1 MSQAFETAIQRAL
14 REVVESFAEQYVA
27 EGLLKKDAIIVDLDN
42 YKPELVEKILTNA
55 ILNEAFTEDI
65 AGVTI
70 LKINDIIQML
80 EVDEYW
86 SNSYTRYTNKIG
98 LSMNN
103 RYLDEVTDV
112 VLNFPYKDSILKAGM
127 SKEDNE
133 EEGVIESF
141 LNETI
146 AHEEIDVLLDNK
158 IFKNAK
164 KYDENGESDIS
175 EINDTDNLIIKGNN
189 LLALHSLK
197 KRFAGKVKCIF
208 IDPPYNTGSDS
219 FIYNDKFS
227 RSTWLVFMKN
237 RLKIAKELLKTDGT
251 LWVQTDDSQHAYLK
265 VLLDEIFGEGSYLN
279 TVTIKSKSSS
289 GASGGGEDRRLK
301 KNTEFILIYANNDA
315 RINIQTKP
323 YELMNYIQERRENG
337 KNFAYKTVLVNPGK
351 LEKIGETVDGRGDC
365 IELYQV
371 KGYETKTIKS
381 LMAEEGL
388 DEGEIYKKYLDKIFT
403 TENAQTSIRSRV
415 RNNVTD
421 DGYTIARYKPVSGK
435 NKGKIVDVG
444 FIGSTKRLVSFL
456 KETAYIEDGEVYK
469 TEKAGTLWEDISW
482 SSIKTEGGVSLENG
496 KKPEKL
502 IHRIIAS
509 SSEESDII
517 LDFFGGSGTTAAVAH
532 KMNRQYITIEQME
545 YIDDLIVKRLEN
557 VVNGDSTGISK
568 AIAWSGGGSFIY
580 AELMDKNS
588 TFIDIVLNSKNS
600 EELKSIFDDMKST
613 LDFDFRVDLQEVA
626 QSIWDEEFEMQKK
639 ILVKIIDKNQLY
651 HNYSEI
657 DDETIKS
664 QLSQS
669 DYDFNKSFYGEK

>member
-127 SKEDNE
+127 SKEDVSKE
-133 EEGVIESF
+133 DATESF
-141 LNETI
+141 LNEI
-146 AHEEIDVLLDNK
+146 VAREEIDVLLDEK
-158 IFKNAK
+158 ILKNAK
-164 KYDENGESDIS
+164 KYDKNGSSPVS
-175 EINDTDNLIIKGNN
+175 EIKDTDNLIIKGNN

-197 KRFAGKVKCIF
+197 KRFAGKIKSII
-208 IDPPYNTGSDS
+208 IDPPYYFKKTKSSDA
-219 FIYNDKFS
+219 FNYNSNFKL
-227 RSTWLVFMKN
+227 STWLVFMKN
-237 RLKIAKELLKTDGT
+237 RLDVAKEMLSDEGLCIIIIGEEGYAQLKLLADNILGGDKYIGTISWRKSDNQANIGEFAKVTD
-251 LWVQTDDSQHAYLK
+251 Y
-265 VLLDEIFGEGSYLN
+265 
-279 TVTIKSKSSS
+279 
-289 GASGGGEDRRLK
+289 
-301 KNTEFILIYANNDA
+301 ILIYKKSSGKLNKLPLTDKA
-315 RINIQTKP
+315 RKEYRYSDENGYFRRQILLDKTRGKYN
-323 YELMNYIQERRENG
+323 YELTTPTGKKLYGPWMKEKEEIERLDNLGKIYWTRGGQEQP
-337 KNFAYKTVLVNPGK
+337 YGK
-351 LEKIGETVDGRGDC
+351 LYLQDSEGQIPNDFWDNSFGTNQRG
-365 IELYQV
+365 
-371 KGYETKTIKS
+371 
-381 LMAEEGL
+381 AEE
-388 DEGEIYKKYLDKIFT
+388 
-403 TENAQTSIRSRV
+403 IRELF
-415 RNNVTD
+415 
-421 DGYTIARYKPVSGK
+421 SG
-435 NKGKIVDVG
+435 D
-444 FIGSTKRLVSFL
+444 RLF
-456 KETAYIEDGEVYK
+456 DFP
-469 TEKAGTLWEDISW
+469 
-482 SSIKTEGGVSLENG
+482 
-496 KKPEKL
+496 KPERL
-502 IHRIIAS
+502 IYNLIKI
-509 SSEESDII
+509 SSEEGDLV
-517 LDFFGGSGTTAAVAH
+517 LDFFMGSGTTAAVAH
-532 KMNRQYITIEQME
+532 KMNRQYIGIEQMD
-545 YIDDLIVKRLEN
+545 YIETVAVERLKK
-557 VVNGDSTGISK
+557 VINGEQGGISQDV
-568 AIAWSGGGSFIY
+568 AWSGGGSFIY

>member
-1 MSQAFETAIQRAL
+1 MSQAFETAIQLAL

-27 EGLLKKDAIIVDLDN
+27 EGLLKKYAIIVDLDN

-112 VLNFPYKDSILKAGM
+112 VLDFPYKDTILKAGM
-127 SKEDNE
+127 SKEDVSKE
-133 EEGVIESF
+133 DATESF
-141 LNETI
+141 LNEI
-146 AHEEIDVLLDNK
+146 VAREEIDVLLDEK
-158 IFKNAK
+158 ILKNAK
-164 KYDENGESDIS
+164 KYDKNGSSPVS
-175 EINDTDNLIIKGNN
+175 EIKDTDNLIIKGNN

-197 KRFAGKVKCIF
+197 KRFAGKIKSII
-208 IDPPYNTGSDS
+208 IDPPYYFKKTKSSDA
-219 FIYNDKFS
+219 FNYNSNFKL
-227 RSTWLVFMKN
+227 STWLVFMKN
-237 RLKIAKELLKTDGT
+237 RLDVAKEMLSDEGLCIIIIGEEGYAQLKLLADNILGGDKYIGTISWRKSDNQANIGEFAKVTD
-251 LWVQTDDSQHAYLK
+251 Y
-265 VLLDEIFGEGSYLN
+265 
-279 TVTIKSKSSS
+279 
-289 GASGGGEDRRLK
+289 
-301 KNTEFILIYANNDA
+301 ILIYKKSSGKLNKLPLTDKA
-315 RINIQTKP
+315 RKEYRYSDENGYFRRQILLDKTRGKYN
-323 YELMNYIQERRENG
+323 YELTTPTGKKLYGPWMKEKEEIERLDNLGKIYWTRGGQEQP
-337 KNFAYKTVLVNPGK
+337 YGK
-351 LEKIGETVDGRGDC
+351 LYLQDSEGQIPNDFWDNSFGTNQRG
-365 IELYQV
+365 
-371 KGYETKTIKS
+371 
-381 LMAEEGL
+381 AEE
-388 DEGEIYKKYLDKIFT
+388 
-403 TENAQTSIRSRV
+403 IRELF
-415 RNNVTD
+415 
-421 DGYTIARYKPVSGK
+421 SG
-435 NKGKIVDVG
+435 D
-444 FIGSTKRLVSFL
+444 RLF
-456 KETAYIEDGEVYK
+456 DFP
-469 TEKAGTLWEDISW
+469 
-482 SSIKTEGGVSLENG
+482 
-496 KKPEKL
+496 KPERL
-502 IHRIIAS
+502 IYNLIKI
-509 SSEESDII
+509 SSEEGDLV
-517 LDFFGGSGTTAAVAH
+517 LDFFMGSGTTAAVAH
-532 KMNRQYITIEQME
+532 KMNRQYIGIEQMD
-545 YIDDLIVKRLEN
+545 YIETVAVERLKK
-557 VVNGDSTGISK
+557 VINGEQGGISQDV
-568 AIAWSGGGSFIY
+568 AWSGGGSFIY

>member
-112 VLNFPYKDSILKAGM
+112 VLDFPYKDTILKAGM
-127 SKEDNE
+127 SKEDVSKE
-133 EEGVIESF
+133 DATESF
-141 LNETI
+141 LNEI
-146 AHEEIDVLLDNK
+146 VAREEIDVLLDEK
-158 IFKNAK
+158 ILKNAK
-164 KYDENGESDIS
+164 KYDKNGSSPVS
-175 EINDTDNLIIKGNN
+175 EIKDTDNLIIKGNN

-197 KRFAGKVKCIF
+197 KRFAGKIKSII
-208 IDPPYNTGSDS
+208 IDPPYYFKKTKSSDA
-219 FIYNDKFS
+219 FNYNSNFKL
-227 RSTWLVFMKN
+227 STWLVFMKN
-237 RLKIAKELLKTDGT
+237 RLDVAKEMLSDEGLCIIIIGEEGYAQLKLLADNILGGDKYIGTISWRKSDNQANIGEFAKVTD
-251 LWVQTDDSQHAYLK
+251 Y
-265 VLLDEIFGEGSYLN
+265 
-279 TVTIKSKSSS
+279 
-289 GASGGGEDRRLK
+289 
-301 KNTEFILIYANNDA
+301 ILIYKKSSGKLNKLPLTDKA
-315 RINIQTKP
+315 RKEYRYSDENGYFRRQILLDKTRGKYN
-323 YELMNYIQERRENG
+323 YELTTPTGKKLYGPWMKEKEEIERLDNLGKIYWTRGGQEQP
-337 KNFAYKTVLVNPGK
+337 YGK
-351 LEKIGETVDGRGDC
+351 LYLQDSEGQIPNDFWDNSFGTNQRG
-365 IELYQV
+365 
-371 KGYETKTIKS
+371 
-381 LMAEEGL
+381 AEE
-388 DEGEIYKKYLDKIFT
+388 
-403 TENAQTSIRSRV
+403 IRELF
-415 RNNVTD
+415 
-421 DGYTIARYKPVSGK
+421 SG
-435 NKGKIVDVG
+435 D
-444 FIGSTKRLVSFL
+444 RLF
-456 KETAYIEDGEVYK
+456 DFP
-469 TEKAGTLWEDISW
+469 
-482 SSIKTEGGVSLENG
+482 
-496 KKPEKL
+496 KPERL
-502 IHRIIAS
+502 IYNLIKI
-509 SSEESDII
+509 SSEEGDLV
-517 LDFFGGSGTTAAVAH
+517 LDFFMGSGTTVAVAH
-532 KMNRQYITIEQME
+532 KMNRQYIGIEQMD
-545 YIDDLIVKRLEN
+545 YIETVAVERLKKVIDGEQ
-557 VVNGDSTGISK
+557 GGISQDV
-568 AIAWSGGGSFIY
+568 AWSGGGSFIY

>member
-27 EGLLKKDAIIVDLDN
+27 EGLLKKYAIIVDLDN

-112 VLNFPYKDSILKAGM
+112 VLDFPYKDTILKAGM
-127 SKEDNE
+127 SKEDVSKE
-133 EEGVIESF
+133 DATESF
-141 LNETI
+141 LNEI
-146 AHEEIDVLLDNK
+146 VAREEIDVLLDEK
-158 IFKNAK
+158 ILKNAK
-164 KYDENGESDIS
+164 KYDKNGSSPVS
-175 EINDTDNLIIKGNN
+175 EIKDTDNLIIKGNN

-197 KRFAGKVKCIF
+197 KRFAGKIKSII
-208 IDPPYNTGSDS
+208 IDPPYYFKKTKSSDA
-219 FIYNDKFS
+219 FNYNSNFKL
-227 RSTWLVFMKN
+227 STWLVFMKN
-237 RLKIAKELLKTDGT
+237 RLDVAKEMLSDEGLCIIIIGEEGYAQLKLLADNILGGDKYIGTISWRKSDNQANIGEFAKVTD
-251 LWVQTDDSQHAYLK
+251 Y
-265 VLLDEIFGEGSYLN
+265 
-279 TVTIKSKSSS
+279 
-289 GASGGGEDRRLK
+289 
-301 KNTEFILIYANNDA
+301 ILIYKKSSGKLNKLPLTDKA
-315 RINIQTKP
+315 RKEYRYSDENGYFRRQILLDKTRGKYN
-323 YELMNYIQERRENG
+323 YELTTPTGKKLYGPWMKEKEEIERLDNLGKIYWTRGGQEQP
-337 KNFAYKTVLVNPGK
+337 YGK
-351 LEKIGETVDGRGDC
+351 LYLQDSEGQIPNDFWDNSFGTNQRG
-365 IELYQV
+365 
-371 KGYETKTIKS
+371 
-381 LMAEEGL
+381 AEE
-388 DEGEIYKKYLDKIFT
+388 
-403 TENAQTSIRSRV
+403 IRELF
-415 RNNVTD
+415 
-421 DGYTIARYKPVSGK
+421 SG
-435 NKGKIVDVG
+435 D
-444 FIGSTKRLVSFL
+444 RLF
-456 KETAYIEDGEVYK
+456 DFP
-469 TEKAGTLWEDISW
+469 
-482 SSIKTEGGVSLENG
+482 
-496 KKPEKL
+496 KPERL
-502 IHRIIAS
+502 IYNLIKI
-509 SSEESDII
+509 SSEEGDLV
-517 LDFFGGSGTTAAVAH
+517 LDFFMGSGTTVAVAH
-532 KMNRQYITIEQME
+532 KMNRQYIGIEQMD
-545 YIDDLIVKRLEN
+545 YIETVAVERLKKVIDGEQ
-557 VVNGDSTGISK
+557 GGISQDV
-568 AIAWSGGGSFIY
+568 AWSGGGSFIY

>member
-112 VLNFPYKDSILKAGM
+112 VLDFPYKDTILKAGM
-127 SKEDNE
+127 SKEDVSKE
-133 EEGVIESF
+133 DATESF
-141 LNETI
+141 LNEI
-146 AHEEIDVLLDNK
+146 VAREEIDVLLDEK
-158 IFKNAK
+158 ILKNAK
-164 KYDENGESDIS
+164 KYDKNGSSPVS
-175 EINDTDNLIIKGNN
+175 EIKDTDNLIIKGNN

-197 KRFAGKVKCIF
+197 KRFAGKIKSII
-208 IDPPYNTGSDS
+208 IDPPYYFKKTKSSDA
-219 FIYNDKFS
+219 FNYNSNFKL
-227 RSTWLVFMKN
+227 STWLVFMKN
-237 RLKIAKELLKTDGT
+237 RLDVAKEMLSDEGLCIIIIEEEGYAQLKLLADNILGGDKYIGTISWRKSDNQANIGEFAKVTD
-251 LWVQTDDSQHAYLK
+251 Y
-265 VLLDEIFGEGSYLN
+265 
-279 TVTIKSKSSS
+279 
-289 GASGGGEDRRLK
+289 
-301 KNTEFILIYANNDA
+301 ILIYKKSSGKLNKLPLTDKA
-315 RINIQTKP
+315 RKEYRYSDENGYFRRQILLDKTRGKYN
-323 YELMNYIQERRENG
+323 YELTTPTGKKLYGPWMKEKEEIERLDNLGKIYWTRGGQEQP
-337 KNFAYKTVLVNPGK
+337 YGK
-351 LEKIGETVDGRGDC
+351 LYLQDSEGQIPNDFWDNSFGTNQRG
-365 IELYQV
+365 
-371 KGYETKTIKS
+371 
-381 LMAEEGL
+381 AEE
-388 DEGEIYKKYLDKIFT
+388 
-403 TENAQTSIRSRV
+403 IRELF
-415 RNNVTD
+415 
-421 DGYTIARYKPVSGK
+421 SG
-435 NKGKIVDVG
+435 D
-444 FIGSTKRLVSFL
+444 RLF
-456 KETAYIEDGEVYK
+456 DFP
-469 TEKAGTLWEDISW
+469 
-482 SSIKTEGGVSLENG
+482 
-496 KKPEKL
+496 KPERL
-502 IHRIIAS
+502 IYNLIKI
-509 SSEESDII
+509 SSEEGDLV
-517 LDFFGGSGTTAAVAH
+517 LDFFMGSGTTVAVAH
-532 KMNRQYITIEQME
+532 KMNRQYIGIEQMD
-545 YIDDLIVKRLEN
+545 YIETVAVERLKKVIDGEQ
-557 VVNGDSTGISK
+557 GGISQDV
-568 AIAWSGGGSFIY
+568 AWSGGGSFIY

-639 ILVKIIDKNQLY
+639 ILVRIIDKNQLY

-669 DYDFNKSFYGEK
+669 DYDSNKSFYGEK

>member
-27 EGLLKKDAIIVDLDN
+27 EGLLKKYAIIVDLDN

-112 VLNFPYKDSILKAGM
+112 VLDFPYKDTILKAGM
-127 SKEDNE
+127 SKEDVSKE
-133 EEGVIESF
+133 DATESF
-141 LNETI
+141 LNEI
-146 AHEEIDVLLDNK
+146 VAREEIDVLLDEK
-158 IFKNAK
+158 ILKNAK
-164 KYDENGESDIS
+164 KYDKNGSSPVS
-175 EINDTDNLIIKGNN
+175 EIKDTDNLIIKGNN

-197 KRFAGKVKCIF
+197 KRFAGKIKSII
-208 IDPPYNTGSDS
+208 IDPPYYFKKTKSSDA
-219 FIYNDKFS
+219 FNYNSNFKL
-227 RSTWLVFMKN
+227 STWLVFMKN
-237 RLKIAKELLKTDGT
+237 RLDVAKEMLSDEGLCIIIIGEEGYAQLKLLADNILGGDKYIGTISWRKSDNQANIGEFAKVTD
-251 LWVQTDDSQHAYLK
+251 Y
-265 VLLDEIFGEGSYLN
+265 
-279 TVTIKSKSSS
+279 
-289 GASGGGEDRRLK
+289 
-301 KNTEFILIYANNDA
+301 ILIYKKSSGKLNKLPLTDKA
-315 RINIQTKP
+315 RKEYRYSDENGYFRRQILLDKTRGKYN
-323 YELMNYIQERRENG
+323 YELTTPTGKKLYGPWMKEKEEIERLDNLGKIYWTRGGQEQP
-337 KNFAYKTVLVNPGK
+337 YGK
-351 LEKIGETVDGRGDC
+351 LYLQDSEGQIPNDFWDNSFGTNQRG
-365 IELYQV
+365 
-371 KGYETKTIKS
+371 
-381 LMAEEGL
+381 AEE
-388 DEGEIYKKYLDKIFT
+388 
-403 TENAQTSIRSRV
+403 IRELF
-415 RNNVTD
+415 
-421 DGYTIARYKPVSGK
+421 SG
-435 NKGKIVDVG
+435 D
-444 FIGSTKRLVSFL
+444 RLF
-456 KETAYIEDGEVYK
+456 DFP
-469 TEKAGTLWEDISW
+469 
-482 SSIKTEGGVSLENG
+482 
-496 KKPEKL
+496 KPERL
-502 IHRIIAS
+502 IYNLIKI
-509 SSEESDII
+509 SSEEGDLV
-517 LDFFGGSGTTAAVAH
+517 LDFFMGSGTTAAVAH
-532 KMNRQYITIEQME
+532 KMNRQYIGIEQMD
-545 YIDDLIVKRLEN
+545 YIETVAVERLKK
-557 VVNGDSTGISK
+557 VINGEQGGISQDV
-568 AIAWSGGGSFIY
+568 AWSGGGSFIY

>member
-112 VLNFPYKDSILKAGM
+112 VLDFPYKDTILKAGM
-127 SKEDNE
+127 SKEDVSKE
-133 EEGVIESF
+133 DATESF
-141 LNETI
+141 LNEI
-146 AHEEIDVLLDNK
+146 VAREEIDVLLDEK
-158 IFKNAK
+158 ILKNAK
-164 KYDENGESDIS
+164 KYDKNGSSPVS
-175 EINDTDNLIIKGNN
+175 EIKDTDNLIIKGNN

-197 KRFAGKVKCIF
+197 KRFAGKIKSII
-208 IDPPYNTGSDS
+208 IDPPYYFKKTKSSDA
-219 FIYNDKFS
+219 FNYNSNFKL
-227 RSTWLVFMKN
+227 STWLVFMKN
-237 RLKIAKELLKTDGT
+237 RLDVAKEMLSDEGLCIIIIGEEGYAQLKLLADNILGGDKYIGTISWRKSDNQANIGEFAKVTD
-251 LWVQTDDSQHAYLK
+251 Y
-265 VLLDEIFGEGSYLN
+265 
-279 TVTIKSKSSS
+279 
-289 GASGGGEDRRLK
+289 
-301 KNTEFILIYANNDA
+301 ILIYKKSSGKLNKLPLTDKA
-315 RINIQTKP
+315 RKEYRYSDKNGYFRRQILLDKTRGKYN
-323 YELMNYIQERRENG
+323 YELTTPTGKKLYGPWMKEKEEIERLDNLGKIYWTRGGQEQP
-337 KNFAYKTVLVNPGK
+337 YGK
-351 LEKIGETVDGRGDC
+351 LYLQDSEGQIPNDFWDNSFGTNQRG
-365 IELYQV
+365 
-371 KGYETKTIKS
+371 
-381 LMAEEGL
+381 AEE
-388 DEGEIYKKYLDKIFT
+388 
-403 TENAQTSIRSRV
+403 IRELF
-415 RNNVTD
+415 
-421 DGYTIARYKPVSGK
+421 SG
-435 NKGKIVDVG
+435 D
-444 FIGSTKRLVSFL
+444 RLF
-456 KETAYIEDGEVYK
+456 DFP
-469 TEKAGTLWEDISW
+469 
-482 SSIKTEGGVSLENG
+482 
-496 KKPEKL
+496 KPERL
-502 IHRIIAS
+502 IYNLIKI
-509 SSEESDII
+509 SSEEGDLV
-517 LDFFGGSGTTAAVAH
+517 LDFFMGSGTTVAVAH
-532 KMNRQYITIEQME
+532 KMNRQYIGIEQMD
-545 YIDDLIVKRLEN
+545 YIETVAVERLKKVIDGEQ
-557 VVNGDSTGISK
+557 GGISQDV
-568 AIAWSGGGSFIY
+568 AWSGGSSFIY

>member
-112 VLNFPYKDSILKAGM
+112 VLDFPYKDTILKAGM
-127 SKEDNE
+127 SKEDVSKE
-133 EEGVIESF
+133 DATESF
-141 LNETI
+141 LNEI
-146 AHEEIDVLLDNK
+146 VAREEIDVLLDEK
-158 IFKNAK
+158 ILKNAK
-164 KYDENGESDIS
+164 KYDKNGSSPVS
-175 EINDTDNLIIKGNN
+175 EIKDTDNLIIKGNN

-197 KRFAGKVKCIF
+197 KRFAGKIKSII
-208 IDPPYNTGSDS
+208 IDPPYYFKKTKSSDA
-219 FIYNDKFS
+219 FNYNSNFKL
-227 RSTWLVFMKN
+227 STWLVFMKN
-237 RLKIAKELLKTDGT
+237 RLDVAKEMLSDEGLCIIIIGEEGYAQLKLLADNILGGDKYIGTISWRKSDNQANIGEFAKVTD
-251 LWVQTDDSQHAYLK
+251 Y
-265 VLLDEIFGEGSYLN
+265 
-279 TVTIKSKSSS
+279 
-289 GASGGGEDRRLK
+289 
-301 KNTEFILIYANNDA
+301 ILIYKKSSGKLNKLPLTDKA
-315 RINIQTKP
+315 RKEYRYSDENGYFRRQILLDKTRGKYN
-323 YELMNYIQERRENG
+323 YELTTPTGKKLYGPWMKEKEEIERLDNLGKIYWTLGGQEQP
-337 KNFAYKTVLVNPGK
+337 YGK
-351 LEKIGETVDGRGDC
+351 LYLQDSEGQIPNDFWDNSFGTNQRG
-365 IELYQV
+365 
-371 KGYETKTIKS
+371 
-381 LMAEEGL
+381 AEE
-388 DEGEIYKKYLDKIFT
+388 
-403 TENAQTSIRSRV
+403 IRELF
-415 RNNVTD
+415 
-421 DGYTIARYKPVSGK
+421 SG
-435 NKGKIVDVG
+435 D
-444 FIGSTKRLVSFL
+444 RLF
-456 KETAYIEDGEVYK
+456 DFP
-469 TEKAGTLWEDISW
+469 
-482 SSIKTEGGVSLENG
+482 
-496 KKPEKL
+496 KPERL
-502 IHRIIAS
+502 IYNLIKI
-509 SSEESDII
+509 SSEEGDLV
-517 LDFFGGSGTTAAVAH
+517 LDFFMGSGTTVAVAH
-532 KMNRQYITIEQME
+532 KMNRQYIGIEQMD
-545 YIDDLIVKRLEN
+545 YIETVAVERLKKVIDGEQ
-557 VVNGDSTGISK
+557 GGISQDV
-568 AIAWSGGGSFIY
+568 AWSGGGSFIY